1 MQADIFALPVAAM
14 ASAPSPAVGAALLAG
29 VATGVFHDVAAA
41 SATVARL
48 DHVLEPD
55 PERSAHY
62 EQLYRTFSALDP
74 AIREPSAPRAT

>member
-1 MQADIFALPVAAM
+1 
-14 ASAPSPAVGAALLAG
+14 
-29 VATGVFHDVAAA
+29 
-41 SATVARL
+41 
-48 DHVLEPD
+48 VLEPD